1 MTLLDSLSR
10 AAWIPR
16 LIVLGLALTTTMAAA
31 QSFPSRPIKI
41 IVPYSTGSGS
51 DTLARTIGQAVAE
64 RAGQPVVVENHEG
77 GGSLVGT
84 LIAARAPADGYTILI
99 VANPFVIAP
108 AQRAASQYDPL
119 RDFIPIAKVA
129 IVPLVLVSSTSVPV
143 KNMAELVAYAKANP
157 GKLTYASSGP
167 GTISQQEME
176 VFKAAAGLNIVEL
189 GYKSTGQALTDVIGG
204 HMQLFPVVVSSV
216 LPHLNSDRIRILG
229 IFDTQR
235 SPLLPNVPST
245 AEGLGVPDYVPTPV
259 WYGFVAPAGTPDTAV
274 NTLNRLFRDAMQAP
288 EVRDRLNNIGAQ
300 PVGPTNAEFAA
311 EMKTEMEKAVR
322 LSKRLGTGK
331 Q

>member
-1 MTLLDSLSR
+1 MNTLNLGRLVAWLR
-10 AAWIPR
+10 GFAA
-16 LIVLGLALTTTMAAA
+16 LGLALVSAMASA
-31 QSFPSRPIKI
+31 QSFPTRPIKI

-84 LIAARAPADGYTILI
+84 LVAAKAPADGYTILI

-108 AQRAASQYDPL
+108 TQRATPSYDPL
-119 RDFIPIAKVA
+119 KDFVPIAKVA
-129 IVPLVLVSSTSVPV
+129 IVPLVLVSSATVPV
-143 KNMAELVAYAKANP
+143 KSIAELVAHAKANP

-176 VFKAAAGLNIVEL
+176 VFKAAAGLNIVEV
-189 GYKSTGQALTDVIGG
+189 GYKSTGQALTDVLGG

-216 LPHLNSDRIRILG
+216 LPHLNSDKIRILG

-235 SPLLPNVPST
+235 SPLLPDVPST
-245 AEGLGVPDYVPTPV
+245 AEGLGVADYVPTPV
-259 WYGFVAPAGTPDTAV
+259 WYGFVAPAGTPAAAV
-274 NTLNRLFRDAMQAP
+274 DALNRLFREAVQSP
-288 EVRDRLNNIGAQ
+288 EVRARLSGIGAQ
-300 PVGPTNAEFAA
+300 PVGPTNAQFAA
-311 EMKTEMEKAVR
+311 DLKTEMEKAAR
-322 LSKRLGTGK
+322 LSKRLGTAK
-331 Q
+331 